1 MIYKSIADWLRLR
14 LNSLHYNIGS
24 PLPGEKALAKEFDVA
39 RMTVR
44 KALDSAGKLGW
55 LNVDT
60 AAGRSWRAKTFI
72 MKRLT

>member
-1 MIYKSIADWLRLR
+1 MIYKSIADRLRLR
-14 LNSLHYNIGS
+14 LNSSDYNIGS
-24 PLPGEKALAKEFDVA
+24 PLPGEKALAKEFGVA

-44 KALDSAGKLGW
+44 KALDLLVSWGW